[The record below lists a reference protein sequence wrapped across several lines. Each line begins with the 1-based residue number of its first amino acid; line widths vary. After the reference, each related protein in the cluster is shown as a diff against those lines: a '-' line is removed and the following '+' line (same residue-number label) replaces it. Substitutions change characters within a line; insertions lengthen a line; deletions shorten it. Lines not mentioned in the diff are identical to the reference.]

1 MPFKSEKQ
9 RKYLWANEPG
19 IARDWTNTYGS
30 GIAKALGG
38 RIPFKE
44 GGFKNWL
51 GEATGYTQHNIN
63 NQLLKDALAAGQITE
78 EQYKKMGGY
87 DVAQNMP
94 NVFGWFGK
102 PAGVAAASTLYQGAK
117 KGAGFLDKL
126 GWVDDTM
133 GMSKYGDIGAWKSIG
148 LNTLGSQGLSDSDLA
163 LYNNIMTGE
172 AAIPDTSMEAFKK
185 DPVPESRMSPE
196 QRGAIREMMA
206 ARSGD
211 YSGLGPHRGMPLSAE
226 DRQAYL
232 AELLANDPASSLY
245 DLSTVKDFSE
255 EENRGRKA
263 RMSKGVEGYYSDGTA
278 YVKDLDKLGTRVGP
292 FKGSLA
298 DQKLAAVA
306 SHELTHPKVEKF
318 DIDMSNIEEPRE
330 LPRGGYLHDRTY
342 MPHEKEELL
351 TRMIEMQNFPKTSDA
366 EWYFGQ
372 SPYAISKHPSGAE
385 GYEAGKILQRSLE
398 PSLQKYNQLIEAE
411 KRLGLASIKPQ
422 TKNWSVFD
430 GFNVDGDFIGEGLTS
445 EEEEEYNEYLRSIG
459 QMPTTKD
466 PNIFQ
471 RAIGGIRGGINRANE
486 YNRAY
491 NDTTGLN
498 TNYYAGSLHGNIDN
512 AARIGR
518 RNQGRVNNL
527 IGNYIA
533 GKNKMTPLGLRNRI
547 NQLGTQDQI
556 NTFNQIQSQPSIDIR
571 STIVDD
577 HGTSNGGNTSTS
589 TQDYSQDNWSDWGE
603 YARGGRTKYSQGGLA
618 SLWPR

>member
-9 RKYLWANEPG
+9 RKYLWANEPA
-19 IARDWTNTYGS
+19 IARDWTDTYGS
-30 GIAKALGG
+30 RIQKNSGGISQLVKPGPGRPGYAGYLDRNIANLQAALKYSDLTPEQRAQAEKDLKEALANKGGWEDKTLGG
-38 RIPFKE
+38 
-44 GGFKNWL
+44 
-51 GEATGYTQHNIN
+51 
-63 NQLLKDALAAGQITE
+63 
-78 EQYKKMGGY
+78 
-87 DVAQNMP
+87 
-94 NVFGWFGK
+94 
-102 PAGVAAASTLYQGAK
+102 
-117 KGAGFLDKL
+117 
-126 GWVDDTM
+126 
-133 GMSKYGDIGAWKSIG
+133 
-148 LNTLGSQGLSDSDLA
+148 
-163 LYNNIMTGE
+163 
-172 AAIPDTSMEAFKK
+172 

-292 FKGSLA
+292 FKDSLA
-298 DQKLAAVA
+298 DQKLAAIA
-306 SHELTHPKVEKF
+306 SHELTHPKVEKYN
-318 DIDMSNIEEPRE
+318 IDMSNIEEPRE
-330 LPRGGYLHDRTY
+330 LPTDGYLHDRTY

-430 GFNVDGDFIGEGLTS
+430 DNEARDIANREFAANPTFQTS

-459 QMPTTKD
+459 QMPTIKD

-486 YNRAY
+486 YNRSY
-491 NDTTGLN
+491 NRVAPGAN

-512 AARIGR
+512 AARVGR

-527 IGNYIA
+527 IARNIQGKKIRKDASSFINRFGTPQQKQNFADTVARKTHSPHANYTYWEGQGVDKADITA
-533 GKNKMTPLGLRNRI
+533 DVTGMYTDSGSSGMDDIGDVTAPTDSWSDTG
-547 NQLGTQDQI
+547 GTNVSGWSD
-556 NTFNQIQSQPSIDIR
+556 N
-571 STIVDD
+571 
-577 HGTSNGGNTSTS
+577 
-589 TQDYSQDNWSDWGE
+589 DNWGG
-603 YARGGRTKYSQGGLA
+603 YIARGGMVKDAPRYRYAEGGIVNLLPKGA
-618 SLWPR
+618 W